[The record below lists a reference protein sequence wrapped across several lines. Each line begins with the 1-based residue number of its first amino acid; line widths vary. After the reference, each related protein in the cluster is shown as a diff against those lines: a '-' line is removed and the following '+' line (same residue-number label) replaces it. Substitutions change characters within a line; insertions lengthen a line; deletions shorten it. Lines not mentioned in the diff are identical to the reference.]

1 MISTNLSTCAC
12 DGHVVVT
19 LCGEL
24 DLIDAAYVAASL
36 AALVGRRP
44 AIVVDLTGLEF
55 IDCSGVK
62 ALARGRR
69 QARQAGGDLV
79 LAVPQPQ
86 VMRLLTSTA
95 LANDFSVH
103 ATVEAAVSAIARAR
117 DLLEHNVASRVS
129 KMPA

>member
-1 MISTNLSTCAC
+1 MITTDLKMCAC
-12 DGHVVVT
+12 DGHVVVR
-19 LCGEL
+19 LRGEL
-24 DLIDAAYVAASL
+24 DLIDAACVAATL
-36 AALVGRRP
+36 AVTANRQP

-55 IDCSGVK
+55 IDCSGVE

-95 LANDFSVH
+95 LAHDFSVH
-103 ATVEAAVSAIARAR
+103 ATVEEAVSSIATALGLAGTQRC
-117 DLLEHNVASRVS
+117 VS
-129 KMPA
+129 H

>member
-1 MISTNLSTCAC
+1 MFSTDLSMCAC

-19 LCGEL
+19 LRGEL
-24 DLIDAAYVAASL
+24 DLIDAAYVAATL
-36 AALVGRRP
+36 AALADRQP

-95 LANDFSVH
+95 SAHGFSIH
-103 ATVEAAVSAIARAR
+103 ATVEEAVSVIA
-117 DLLEHNVASRVS
+117 HGQGT
-129 KMPA
+129 

>member
-1 MISTNLSTCAC
+1 MISTNLSMCAC

-55 IDCSGVK
+55 IGCSGVK
-62 ALARGRR
+62 ALARDRR

-86 VMRLLTSTA
+86 VMRPT
-95 LANDFSVH
+95 
-103 ATVEAAVSAIARAR
+103 R
-117 DLLEHNVASRVS
+117 
-129 KMPA
+129 